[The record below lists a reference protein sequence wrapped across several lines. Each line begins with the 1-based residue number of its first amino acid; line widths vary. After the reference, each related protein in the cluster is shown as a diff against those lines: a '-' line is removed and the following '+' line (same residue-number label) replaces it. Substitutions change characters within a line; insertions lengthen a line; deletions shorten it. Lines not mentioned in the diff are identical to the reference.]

1 MKRYLLRF
9 YRYFFS
15 SRGRKKI
22 RRFAYFLLFIWFSSI
37 FVQRLIY
44 PEYILSEWYYFYF
57 IYPTLFSI
65 VIFLLPWTRY
75 TLFAKLR
82 LFQIFIFVS
91 IFSLGITIDSLHGFF
106 LQTEKPFTAYPVQ
119 DVVLVVLCSW
129 FG

>member
-15 SRGRKKI
+15 SRGGKKI
-22 RRFAYFLLFIWFSSI
+22 RRFAYFLLFIWFFSI

-65 VIFLLPWTRY
+65 VIFLFPWTRY

-91 IFSLGITIDSLHGFF
+91 IFSLGITIDSLHSFF
-106 LQTEKPFTAYPVQ
+106 IVKEQPFTAYPVQ